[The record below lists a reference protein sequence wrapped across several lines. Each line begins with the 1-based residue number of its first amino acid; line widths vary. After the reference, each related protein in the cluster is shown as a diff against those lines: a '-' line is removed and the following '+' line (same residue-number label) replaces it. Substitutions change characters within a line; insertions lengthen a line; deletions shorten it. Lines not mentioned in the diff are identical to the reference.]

1 MSVILG
7 PVLKG
12 QAAPSVLIVVR
23 HPFIRGTKDV
33 AESLE
38 VIALLVPAPGLAIQ
52 PELRALPVAI
62 FDAGALCSP
71 YLAHRGR

>member
-1 MSVILG
+1 MPVILG

-12 QAAPSVLIVVR
+12 KAAPSVLIVVR
-23 HPFIRGTKDV
+23 HPFIRGAKDV

-38 VIALLVPAPGLAIQ
+38 VMTLLVPSPGLAIQ
-52 PELRALPVAI
+52 PQLRALPVAI
-62 FDAGALCSP
+62 LDAGALCGP